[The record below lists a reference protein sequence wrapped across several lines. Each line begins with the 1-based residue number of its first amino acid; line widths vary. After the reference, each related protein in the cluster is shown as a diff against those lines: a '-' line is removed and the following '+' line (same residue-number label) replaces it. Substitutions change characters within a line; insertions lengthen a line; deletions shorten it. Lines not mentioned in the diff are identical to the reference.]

1 MVSHHILPI
10 FIVSGKYLFG
20 FLDHELYDY
29 ILSILFM
36 SEITT
41 LPLNICW
48 YLNKQ
53 GNTNYMLYKISA
65 FSLIISYIPFRIVNN
80 TFVLFYIIYLNQYQY
95 LIPQIILTYL
105 NYNWFYKLLKKY
117 KQE

>member
-1 MVSHHILPI
+1 MASHHILPI
-10 FIVSGKYLFG
+10 FTVSGKYLFG
-20 FLDHELYDY
+20 FLGHELFDY
-29 ILSILFM
+29 IISILFT

-53 GNTNYMLYKISA
+53 GKINNMFYKISA
-65 FSLIISYIPFRIVNN
+65 LSLIILYIPFRIVNN
-80 TFVLFYIIYLNQYQY
+80 TFVFFYLIYLKQYQY
-95 LIPQIILTYL
+95 LIPQIVLTYL
-105 NYNWFYKLLKKY
+105 NYNWFYMLVKKY